1 LDDSKLATTCV
12 TNDVTITG
20 REVVEILILT
30 LRCIEE
36 LKNLVTLDIYGLNE
50 N

>member
-1 LDDSKLATTCV
+1 LDDSKLAAPYV
-12 TNDVTITG
+12 TDDVTITG
-20 REVVEILILT
+20 REVVEVLILA

-36 LKNLVTLDIYGLNE
+36 LKNLITLDIYGLNE